1 MYENMAGAQGV
12 EPQPHEPESCVLPL
26 DNAPSLV
33 LPSGLII
40 GFGIKGVK
48 VKLWLKIN
56 SNQSSTQILCRFAI
70 WN

>member
-1 MYENMAGAQGV
+1 MYKNMAGAQGV

-48 VKLWLKIN
+48 VKLRRLG
-56 SNQSSTQILCRFAI
+56 
-70 WN
+70 

>member
-1 MYENMAGAQGV
+1 MAGAQGV

-48 VKLWLKIN
+48 VKLFRVN
-56 SNQSSTQILCRFAI
+56 FNQASTQILCRFAI